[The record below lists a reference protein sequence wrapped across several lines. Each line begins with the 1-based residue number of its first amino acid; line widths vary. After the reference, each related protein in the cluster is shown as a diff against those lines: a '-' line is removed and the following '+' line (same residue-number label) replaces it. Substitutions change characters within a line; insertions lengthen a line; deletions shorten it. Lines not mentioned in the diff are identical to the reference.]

1 MTAADLA
8 DRMDRVKLSALRDH
22 LDELEY
28 PLSREAARERCEDVV
43 LVLAD
48 GEEPLAAVIERS
60 GETSFG
66 SAEALTEELFS
77 LLPRRAVGEPYQSEG
92 EG

>member
-1 MTAADLA
+1 
-8 DRMDRVKLSALRDH
+8 MDRVKLNALQDN
-22 LDELEY
+22 LDELDY
-28 PLSREAARERCEDVV
+28 PLSREAAREQCEDVV

-48 GEEPLAAVIERS
+48 GEEPLPAVLDS
-60 GETSFG
+60 SSETSFG
-66 SAEALTEELFS
+66 SAEELTAEVFS